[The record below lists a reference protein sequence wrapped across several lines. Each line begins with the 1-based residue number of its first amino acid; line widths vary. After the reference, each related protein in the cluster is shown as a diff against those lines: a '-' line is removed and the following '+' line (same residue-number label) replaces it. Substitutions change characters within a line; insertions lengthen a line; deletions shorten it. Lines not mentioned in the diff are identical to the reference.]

1 MVRGDSYHSGCLR
14 HTTEDQTVT
23 AWDPSQF
30 GLTPFGQI
38 PSNPPAMLLC
48 IYDLWES
55 LVFLSGSDLFL
66 KKISIQLLLPLSHIL
81 RSLTSRCLL
90 GSRSE

>member
-14 HTTEDQTVT
+14 HTTEDRTV
-23 AWDPSQF
+23 AARDPSQF
-30 GLTPFGQI
+30 GLTPFSQI

-55 LVFLSGSDLFL
+55 LVFLRGSDLFL

-81 RSLTSRCLL
+81 HSLTSRCLL

>member
-1 MVRGDSYHSGCLR
+1 MSERFKAPDLGDVTAPICHSGCLR
-14 HTTEDQTVT
+14 HTTEDRTV
-23 AWDPSQF
+23 AARDPSQF

-55 LVFLSGSDLFL
+55 LVFLSPSDSFLNKLAYSFSFLF
-66 KKISIQLLLPLSHIL
+66 H
-81 RSLTSRCLL
+81 TSFVA
-90 GSRSE
+90 